1 MQEFFENVF
10 RYPRYL
16 IALIF
21 GVFWNFLEPLLPMLR
36 RPSTAIALVSLL
48 ISTLVFL
55 TFTLQ
60 AMLGLS
66 GTPVNTIN
74 TDLY

>member
-21 GVFWNFLEPLLPMLR
+21 GVFWNFLEPLLPMLK
-36 RPSTAIALVSLL
+36 RPTTAIALVGLL
-48 ISTLVFL
+48 ISVLVFL

-66 GTPVNTIN
+66 GTSFNAISTEI
-74 TDLY
+74 Y

>member
-21 GVFWNFLEPLLPMLR
+21 GVFWNFLDPLLPMLK
-36 RPSTAIALVSLL
+36 RPTTAIALVGLL
-48 ISTLVFL
+48 ISVLVFL

-66 GTPVNTIN
+66 GTPINTIS
-74 TDLY
+74 TEIY

>member
-16 IALIF
+16 IALIL
-21 GVFWNFLEPLLPMLR
+21 GVFWNFLEPLLPMLK
-36 RPSTAIALVSLL
+36 RPPTAIALVGLA
-48 ISTLVFL
+48 ISTMIFL
-55 TFTLQ
+55 TLTLQ

-66 GTPVNTIN
+66 GTPTA
-74 TDLY
+74 TPL

>member
-16 IALIF
+16 IALIL
-21 GVFWNFLEPLLPMLR
+21 GVFWNFLEPILPMLK
-36 RPSTAIALVSLL
+36 RPTTAIALVGLL
-48 ISTLVFL
+48 ISALVFL

-66 GTPVNTIN
+66 GASINTIS
-74 TDLY
+74 TEIY